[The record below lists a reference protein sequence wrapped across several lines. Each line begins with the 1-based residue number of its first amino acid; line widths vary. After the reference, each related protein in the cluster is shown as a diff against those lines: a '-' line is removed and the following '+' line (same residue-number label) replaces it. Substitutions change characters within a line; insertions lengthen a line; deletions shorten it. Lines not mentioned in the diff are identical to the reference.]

1 MQRNGKGWVTV
12 GSAKSIEMAVV
23 YFKKR
28 VEHRATQK
36 SRGRWKQVDY
46 ILSRRSNLKE
56 TEHCKVASGEIVAS
70 KHQMIFCRMTLK
82 IKKRK

>member
-1 MQRNGKGWVTV
+1 M

-28 VEHRATQK
+28 VEQRVTQK
-36 SRGRWKQVDY
+36 SGGKCTQVDY

-56 TEHCKVASGEIVAS
+56 TEHCKVVSGEIVAS
-70 KHQMIFCRMTLK
+70 KHQMIFCRMTLE
-82 IKKRK
+82 IKNRNE